1 MRGFKSGLRSGIAT
15 RGNSK
20 ATSTPSV
27 PIDTYFPNTI
37 LFLSGNGVDNSIEI
51 RDSSLYLR
59 SISVFGN
66 SAIDVAQS
74 LDGYGCIRFDGFGDY
89 LTVPY
94 SSDFNLSGEFKIET
108 RFKVNSFSSNQCLIS
123 KDTYGVNW
131 DWGIEVLGNS
141 SIRCYTNK
149 GFNSLQVSVP
159 SLSTN
164 TWYKIVLERK
174 LLSGTLTNT
183 IYLNDVAYG
192 ANTMAITNDSQAWI
206 TVGCQSHNNPSS
218 FFNGWLEDLIV
229 ART

>member
-37 LFLSGNGVDNSIEI
+37 LFLSGNGVDNSTDI

-74 LDGYGCIRFDGFGDY
+74 LDGDGCIRFDGLGDY

-108 RFKVNSFSSNQCLIS
+108 WFKVNSFSNSQTLIS
-123 KDTYGVNW
+123 KDTFGVNY
-131 DWGIEVLGNS
+131 DWGITLATSNT
-141 SIRCYTNK
+141 IRVFTDR
-149 GFNSLQVSVP
+149 SLQNLTVSVP
-159 SLSTN
+159 SMNTN
-164 TWYKIVLERK
+164 TWYKIALERK

-183 IYLNDVAYG
+183 IYLNNVAYG
-192 ANTMAITNDSQAWI
+192 ANTMSITNDSLTPI
-206 TVGCQSHNNPSS
+206 TVGCNSHNNPSS
-218 FFNGWLEDLIV
+218 FFNGWLESLIV